1 MQITNKQYMRTLL
14 QLILG
19 ITVVTFLASCGGKN
33 TLEAKKTKLEKLKA
47 SQIELADQIKTLEQE
62 IAGSNDTTTSTKK
75 MKDVIVTKL
84 EPTTFSH
91 SIDVQGRVE
100 GDENVTVVAKMSGSI
115 TKLNVSAGSK
125 VKAGQVLAEIEH
137 EVLKAQI
144 ADLKTNYELAR
155 DLYNKQKSLWEQ
167 KVGTE
172 MQYLQAK
179 TNKESLEIKI
189 VQLYESL
196 EMYKILAPFSGT
208 VDEVSIKL
216 GQTVAPGIPAIRV
229 VNLNKLKI
237 KADLAESYS
246 SKIKS
251 GDKVNI
257 IFPDID
263 KTVTSNVSYTSKVIN
278 AMTRTFNVEIALPSS
293 DTYRPNMVAQLGIVD
308 YTKANSLA
316 VPINTVQNIDG
327 KNYVFIAGEL
337 NGLKVAQKKE
347 IVVGQIYN
355 GVAEVVSGLTEGDLV
370 ITTGYNNL
378 NDNELIKF

>member
-1 MQITNKQYMRTLL
+1 MRTLL
-14 QLILG
+14 HLILG
-19 ITVVTFLASCGGKN
+19 ITVLTFLASCGGGN
-33 TLEAKKTKLEKLKA
+33 TLEAKKAKLEKLKI
-47 SQIELADQIKTLEQE
+47 SQVEMADQIKALELE
-62 IAGSNDTTTSTKK
+62 IASSNDSTTSTKK
-75 MKDVIVTKL
+75 MKDVLVTKL

-100 GDENVTVVAKMSGSI
+100 GDENVTVSAKMAGSI
-115 TKLNVSAGSK
+115 TKLNVVAGSN
-125 VKAGQVLAEIEH
+125 VREGQVMAEIEND
-137 EVLKAQI
+137 VLSAQV
-144 ADLKTNYELAR
+144 ADLKTNYELAK
-155 DLYNKQKSLWEQ
+155 DMFNKQKSLWEQ

-179 TNKESLEIKI
+179 TNKESLEQKIK
-189 VQLYESL
+189 QLNETL
-196 EMYKILAPFSGT
+196 EMYKIKAPFSGT

-263 KTVTSNVSYTSKVIN
+263 KTVTSTVSYTSKVIN
-278 AMTRTFNVEIALPSS
+278 AMTRTFNVEIALPTS

-308 YTKANSLA
+308 YTKANSLT
-316 VPINTVQNIDG
+316 VPVNTIQNIDG
-327 KNYVFIAGEL
+327 KNYVYIAGES

-355 GVAEVVSGLTEGDLV
+355 GVAEVISGLTIGDLV
-370 ITTGYNNL
+370 ITTGYSNL